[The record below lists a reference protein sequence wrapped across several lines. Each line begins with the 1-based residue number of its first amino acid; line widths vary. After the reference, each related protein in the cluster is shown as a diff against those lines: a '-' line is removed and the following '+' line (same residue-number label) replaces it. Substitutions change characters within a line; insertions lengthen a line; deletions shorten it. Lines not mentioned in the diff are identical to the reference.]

1 MRKELRKLEL
11 WLIGYENAVQI
22 SMYSNCVL
30 LISFLTK
37 KKKSIKNE
45 RKQLIN

>member
-11 WLIGYENAVQI
+11 WLIGNENAVQI

-30 LISFLTK
+30 LISFPTK
-37 KKKSIKNE
+37 KKASKTKENS
-45 RKQLIN
+45 